1 MSRQIVVSVDGFPEA
16 GLRRMEKTAGASGA
30 TIRFLPEKDGWCS
43 APPGLEAAFGLPPID
58 FVEHGGL
65 RFLQL
70 HSAGYDT
77 YRTPALLQKRDFTVA
92 NARGVTAQAVAE
104 HCLSMVFAFSR
115 RTLFHAEN
123 QRQGLWQRAPR
134 YELLH
139 DSNIT
144 IVGTGAIGGALGTMC
159 KGIGMRV
166 LAVQRKTHKPSYAED
181 VYPFSEL
188 HTALRASRHLALALP
203 ALPGEKP
210 LIGATE
216 LSCLPRGS
224 YVYNI
229 GRASALDYS
238 AVLSALDDGILAGA
252 GLDVFPTEPLPAMNA
267 FWRRRDVIVSPH
279 AGGRFVGEM
288 EALADLFVDNLQRY
302 LSGAPLRNVVI
313 GPYTGD

>member
-1 MSRQIVVSVDGFPEA
+1 MSRQIVVSVDGLPEA
-16 GLRRMEKTAGASGA
+16 GLRRMEEMAKASGA
-30 TIRFLPEKDGWCS
+30 TLRLLPETDGWLS
-43 APPGLEAAFGLPPID
+43 APPGMEAAFGLPPID
-58 FVEHGGL
+58 VVERCGL

-70 HSAGYDT
+70 HSSGYDA
-77 YRTPALLQKRDFTVA
+77 YRTAVLLQKRDLTVA

-104 HCLSMVFAFSR
+104 HCLSMMFAFSR

-123 QRQGLWQRAPR
+123 QQHALWQRATR

-139 DSNIT
+139 DSQVT
-144 IVGTGAIGGALGTMC
+144 ILGTGAIGSALGTMC

-166 LAVQRKTHKPSYAED
+166 IAVQRKTQKPSYAD
-181 VYPFSEL
+181 IVYPFSQL
-188 HTALRASRHLALALP
+188 HNALRASRHLALALP

-210 LIGATE
+210 LIGNTE

-238 AVLSALDDGILAGA
+238 ALRSALDNGILAGA
-252 GLDVFPTEPLPAMNA
+252 GLDVFPTEPLPAEDTLWKRN
-267 FWRRRDVIVSPH
+267 DVIVSPH

-288 EALADLFVDNLQRY
+288 DALADLFADNLQRY
-302 LSGAPLRNVVI
+302 LAGAPLRNVVI
-313 GPYTGD
+313 GPNAGE